1 LSSVKMREAS
11 DEGWPK
17 RSFVRARLRYEVAS
31 ERLVLLR
38 FVSPPENTSRRAL
51 SEARVSS
58 PALICEMKVGVSP
71 I

>member
-1 LSSVKMREAS
+1 VKIRGAS
-11 DEGWPK
+11 DKGWPK
-17 RSFVRARLRYEVAS
+17 RSFARARLWYEVAS

-38 FVSPPENTSRRAL
+38 FVSPPENTNRRAL
-51 SEARVSS
+51 SEARASS